1 MPSTLLS
8 SRSFPAF
15 YRNLTPIANYA
26 MQFAQEFGFDHKA
39 LYAIELAL
47 DEACSN
53 VIDHGYE
60 GEGKG
65 SINIEISTEKSEFI
79 LKIEDTGKAFD
90 PDCIPS
96 PDLTSPLDLRCER
109 GLGVFTMRRLMDRV
123 EFSRSN
129 GKNCLLLV
137 KRLP

>member
-1 MPSTLLS
+1 MPASIVS
-8 SRSFPAF
+8 SRSFPA
-15 YRNLTPIANYA
+15 YYSNLAPIAEYTLE
-26 MQFAQEFGFDHKA
+26 FAREFGFTDKS

-47 DEACSN
+47 DEACAN

-65 SINIEISTEKSEFI
+65 LIEIELSTDDSEFI
-79 LKIEDTGKAFD
+79 IKIEDTGKAFD

-109 GLGVFTMRRLMDRV
+109 GLGVFTIRKLMDRV
-123 EFSRSN
+123 EFKRN
-129 GKNCLLLV
+129 KGKNYLLLG
-137 KRLP
+137 KHLA